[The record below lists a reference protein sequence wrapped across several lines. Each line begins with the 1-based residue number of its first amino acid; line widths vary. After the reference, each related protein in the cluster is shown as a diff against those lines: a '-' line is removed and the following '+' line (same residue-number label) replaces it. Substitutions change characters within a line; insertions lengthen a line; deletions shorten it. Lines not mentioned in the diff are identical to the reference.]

1 MSEHAASLRQ
11 AVTPGRADVKR
22 RHKATTQRQK
32 KVSWLSSLRIQISL
46 ALLTLAIAIVG
57 TVSYTLYNIELRKH
71 DYAILNLA
79 GQLRVTSQAMVGIA
93 QNHLEATGQFAVG
106 NVVSSQFA
114 KDLGLYTS
122 KFDLIIKA
130 FKARNLPPELTG
142 QDEPL
147 KCNWDEQ
154 SIAQLNIT
162 AAVWEDFYSDM
173 LRQAGGRGDPDSLRL
188 TARYLLEN
196 GPGLQDASLKL
207 TRAFQHM
214 MEGKLQN
221 LKLTNQL
228 AVAFI
233 VLLLISI
240 LLVLHRKIL
249 GPLKL
254 TLSGFSRVS
263 QGDLG
268 YQVPVTTDNEIGQMT
283 QRFNHLSD
291 RLQALFQ
298 LTDRLN
304 HGTNLSDTLC
314 FIYEEFRDFL
324 PLDWVGILETSP
336 GRQDIVLDRMYTELD
351 ASFREGECFENQ
363 NARFLDVLNSGE
375 PFLISQ
381 LRGYIHQ
388 QPEDAFALRL
398 AGEGLGSAVYL
409 PLLST
414 PEGGM
419 MLIFATREPNAYTP
433 KHLEWLSNIAGLVAH
448 SVDRTVVMENLVVS
462 AVAGLAKLA
471 ESRDPETG
479 DHLVRMSLY
488 SMIVAEELA
497 SEGKYAKQLSPMA
510 IRDIHRFAPMHDI
523 GKVGIKDDILL
534 KPGRL
539 SAEERTEME
548 EHPAIGG
555 QVLRRCESQM
565 NAHGHSIF
573 SVGIEIA
580 ECHHEKFDGS
590 GYPDKLVGESIPLSA
605 RIVAVADVFDA
616 LTSKRP
622 YKEAW
627 PIERALKVIHEEA
640 GGHFDPLVV
649 DALESA
655 LPEVLKVY
663 ERLKHV

>member
-11 AVTPGRADVKR
+11 VITPSRAETKR
-22 RHKATTQRQK
+22 RRRAISPGQK
-32 KVSWLSSLRIQISL
+32 KIAWLSSLRVQISL
-46 ALLTLAIAIVG
+46 ALLSLALAIVG

-79 GQLRVTSQAMVGIA
+79 GQLRVTSQSMVGMA
-93 QNHLEATGQFAVG
+93 QNHLEATGQFT
-106 NVVSSQFA
+106 VSDVASPQFS
-114 KDLGLYTS
+114 KDLELHIS
-122 KFDLIIKA
+122 KFDQIIKA
-130 FKARNLPPELTG
+130 FKTRNLPPELTG
-142 QDEPL
+142 QDESL
-147 KCNWDEQ
+147 KCNWDVQ

-162 AAVWEDFYSDM
+162 AGVWEDFFADLQRQVSGRSD
-173 LRQAGGRGDPDSLRL
+173 ADSLRL

-196 GPGLQDASLKL
+196 GPGLQEASLQL
-207 TRAFQHM
+207 TRAFQRM

-221 LKLTNQL
+221 LKLMNQL
-228 AVAFI
+228 AIAFI

-240 LLVLHRKIL
+240 LVVMHRKIL

-268 YQVPVTTDNEIGQMT
+268 YQVPVTTENEIGQMT
-283 QRFNHLSD
+283 QRFNRLSD
-291 RLQALFQ
+291 RLQALFH

-336 GRQDIVLDRMYTELD
+336 DRQGIILERMFTELD

-363 NARFLDVLNSGE
+363 NARFLDVLNSGQ
-375 PFLISQ
+375 PFLISH

-388 QPEDAFALRL
+388 QPEDTFALRL

-409 PLLST
+409 PLLAT

-419 MLIFATREPNAYTP
+419 TLVFATREPNAYTS

-448 SVDRTVVMENLVVS
+448 SVDRTVVMENLVIS

-488 SMIVAEELA
+488 SLIVAEELA
-497 SEGKYAKQLSPMA
+497 RNSGYSGQLSTVN
-510 IRDIHRFAPMHDI
+510 IRDIYRFAPMHDI

-539 SAEERTEME
+539 TDEERTEME
-548 EHPAIGG
+548 EHPSIGG

-590 GYPDKLVGESIPLSA
+590 GYPNGLVGEEIPLSA

-627 PIERALKVIHEEA
+627 PIERALETLREDA
-640 GGHFDPLVV
+640 GQHFDPVIINAV
-649 DALESA
+649 EAA
-655 LPEVLKVY
+655 LPEILKVY
-663 ERLKHV
+663 QRLKHV